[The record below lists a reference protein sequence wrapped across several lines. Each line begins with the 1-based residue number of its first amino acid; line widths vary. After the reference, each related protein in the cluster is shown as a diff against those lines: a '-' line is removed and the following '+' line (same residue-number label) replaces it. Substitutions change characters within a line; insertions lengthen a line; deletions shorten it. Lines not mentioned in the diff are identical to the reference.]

1 MKVLELT
8 GTALLT
14 VKIELPRNF
23 FKLWDT
29 SEVRR
34 QLLYV
39 SSIESL
45 AGFDKIKV
53 VLFEF
58 ASFYRLLLPCV
69 LLAKL
74 YMPQSVS
81 KRPPQCY
88 TKPS

>member
-58 ASFYRLLLPCV
+58 ASFYRLLLRCV